1 MQYRQISGEFGKLER
16 KKWTLQFRKFPQPE
30 RRCGSN
36 WTMDDFED
44 TNGKKRHFSS
54 DDETDL
60 QKRKVFCEEI
70 PAFDLLDFSDEI
82 LMLIL

>member
-1 MQYRQISGEFGKLER
+1 
-16 KKWTLQFRKFPQPE
+16 
-30 RRCGSN
+30 
-36 WTMDDFED
+36 MDDFED